1 MAFRAS
7 GLQSPTC
14 NFTTSNIT
22 FKDSKVTGRGLGFR
36 SGRSGAV
43 GRSRRRQCRFLT
55 GLQLVLLAR
64 LFIYQKHIIFETHRF
79 DTFPHNI
86 TITTQSPSTK
96 TSSSSSSSSTSS
108 SSFESSSSSTSS
120 SSSAAASSPSAAPFL
135 SSTSSRCCVEHV
147 DYVAKDAHILALARA
162 TVHAQTSHGEDC
174 KP

>member
-7 GLQSPTC
+7 GLQSPPC

-55 GLQLVLLAR
+55 GLELVLLAR

-79 DTFPHNI
+79 DTFPHDI

-96 TSSSSSSSSTSS
+96 TSSSSSSSTSS
-108 SSFESSSSSTSS
+108 SS

-147 DYVAKDAHILALARA
+147 DYVAKDAHILALA
-162 TVHAQTSHGEDC
+162 
-174 KP
+174 